1 MGAYVLGIDQST
13 QGTKLLLFDA
23 AGKICYR
30 DDMQHVQ
37 HIDNRGWVE
46 HDPEEIWQNLKA
58 LVKRMLQ
65 QLQLERGSIKAIGIS
80 NQRETAMAWNRDTG
94 KPVYPAIVWQ
104 CARGAAICSRLQA
117 EGWNEDIRSITGL
130 PLSPYFSAAKLA
142 WILENVDTAKQLM
155 QEKKLCMGT
164 MDSWLV
170 FRMTKG
176 EVFATDYSNASR
188 TQLFNLDK
196 LCWSE
201 KAAKAFGINTA
212 ALPQV
217 LDSDGFYGLT
227 DFEGLLPEKVPIHA
241 VMGDS
246 HAALFGQGC
255 HETGMAKATYGTG
268 SSVMMN
274 VGKKPVRSSHG
285 LVTSLAWSLS
295 GKPSYVLEGNINYTG
310 AAISWL
316 KDNLHLISSPS
327 ETEALARAANIDD
340 HSYFVPAFTGLGAP
354 YWEDSA
360 TGSYT
365 GITRVTGKNEMVRA
379 VVDAIAYQIN
389 DVVSIMQKESGY
401 PLPELRVD
409 GGPTRNS
416 YLMQFQ
422 ADMLNCPVA
431 VPDAAELSAIGV
443 AYAAGIASGV
453 YETEKIFGS
462 VKRKQFTPKIQ
473 AERRQSM
480 LAGWHAAIRQTIEA
494 AKEKIA

>member
-1 MGAYVLGIDQST
+1 MSTYVLGIDQST
-13 QGTKLLLFDA
+13 QGTKLLLFDE

-37 HIDNRGWVE
+37 HIDSRGWVE

-58 LVKRMLQ
+58 LVKKMLQ
-65 QLQLERGSIKAIGIS
+65 QLQLEKTSIKAIGIS
-80 NQRETAMAWNRDTG
+80 NQRETALAWNRETG
-94 KPVYPAIVWQ
+94 RPIYPAIVWQ

-117 EGWNEDIRSITGL
+117 EGWGDDIQMITGL

-155 QEKKLCMGT
+155 QEENLCMGT

-176 EVFATDYSNASR
+176 KVFATDYSNASR
-188 TQLFNLDK
+188 TQLLDLDK

-201 KAAKAFGINTA
+201 KAARVFGINVA
-212 ALPQV
+212 SLPQV
-217 LDSDGFYGLT
+217 FDSDGFYGVT
-227 DFEGLLPEKVPIHA
+227 DFDGILAEEVPICA

-255 HETGMAKATYGTG
+255 HATGMTKATYGTG

-295 GKPSYVLEGNINYTG
+295 GEPSYVLEGNINYTG

-327 ETEALARAANIDD
+327 ETEALARAANIED

-365 GITRVTGKNEMVRA
+365 GISRVTGKNEMVRA
-379 VVDAIAYQIN
+379 VLDAIAYQIN
-389 DVVSIMQKESGY
+389 DVVSIMQEESGH

-431 VPDAAELSAIGV
+431 VPDAAELSAMGA
-443 AYAAGIASGV
+443 AYAAGIACGL

-462 VKRKQFTPKIQ
+462 VKRNWFTPKMQ
-473 AERRQSM
+473 DERRQAM

-494 AKEKIA
+494 AKEKRA